1 MGHAV
6 QGKCFANTAA
16 TANDVDEWPDG
27 RESNPKSQDGHH
39 SHSSE
44 CVNRGLGRPMRC
56 LRPFTS
62 NATQIWASRLSVPA
76 RRNFGRPLQP
86 ANPQNSQ
93 TDGNERASI
102 SNPWS
107 PRSPSFC
114 TDDDKFRERR
124 KRRRGRSICRRAIP
138 QAARVRRHSPTDR
151 EEGVGA
157 SE

>member
-16 TANDVDEWPDG
+16 TANDADEWPDG
-27 RESNPKSQDGHH
+27 RESNPESQDGHH
-39 SHSSE
+39 SHSPE

-56 LRPFTS
+56 LRPFTT
-62 NATQIWASRLSVPA
+62 NATQIWASRLSVPT
-76 RRNFGRPLQP
+76 RRRIGRPFNQP
-86 ANPQNSQ
+86 IPRTVRLTAMSVPPFP
-93 TDGNERASI
+93 I
-102 SNPWS
+102 LS

-114 TDDDKFRERR
+114 NDDKFRERR

-138 QAARVRRHSPTDR
+138 QAARVRRQSPTDR
-151 EEGVGA
+151 EEGAGA